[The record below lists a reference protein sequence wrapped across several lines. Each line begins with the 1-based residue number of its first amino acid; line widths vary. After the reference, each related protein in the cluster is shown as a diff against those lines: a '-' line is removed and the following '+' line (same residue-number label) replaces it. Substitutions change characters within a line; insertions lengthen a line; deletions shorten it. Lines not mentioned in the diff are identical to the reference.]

1 MADEQKILRYEELN
15 DEERRKVDEILES
28 MLECNSC
35 NDIGSMPKRVWS
47 RGLEKVDEYM
57 QVLPGADYVLTQTL
71 NYIFSNG
78 LTTGSIRED
87 EKLNKFLYQ
96 KNDRQTTNKDELRN
110 AIGMAITH
118 GASGL
123 RWLNGNV
130 YQYKWGTYKILT
142 LKRNGIKIVLGY
154 VIREDGDKV
163 PPIKFDFKKYNE
175 YEDFIRDLE
184 AQKLILLNTDEFMV
198 IRNDTSKLYGHSPLL
213 ADEAR
218 LDLLTAVYERL
229 NYDIRYDGPGRIII
243 RPKDGLMGG
252 DDNNDVS
259 TANVIEGALAGQKKN
274 AEAIKAEAARVAR
287 DIKKSSSDSVIVLS
301 NMFSEK
307 IDHLERVTKATEFFT
322 WIKNDTLVLAQD
334 FGMAPS
340 LLELGGVSGNVSMT
354 SIIDTAMINTIVP
367 LRERYSEQFSSFL
380 SSHIG
385 FEKVYFNKYDMEQQE
400 DENTMRTKIV
410 NIMSLLN
417 AMRVQGD
424 DGDTI
429 QPKAQ
434 SLFNDFAD
442 MLSDNIHNELNQLE
456 KLSIGKKHPSDA
468 EIIQGAIEGETSYGK
483 TGTERTV

>member
-1 MADEQKILRYEELN
+1 MTDEKKILKYEELN
-15 DEERRKVDEILES
+15 DEERRAIDEILES

-35 NDIGSMPKRVWS
+35 NDIGSLPRRKWS
-47 RGLEKVDEYM
+47 DGLEKVDEYM

-87 EKLNKFLYQ
+87 EKLEAFLYK
-96 KNDRQTTNKDELRN
+96 KNSRQTLNKDELRN
-110 AIGMAITH
+110 TIGMAITH

-130 YQYKWGTYKILT
+130 YQYKWGTYRILT
-142 LKRNGIKIVLGY
+142 IKRNGVESVLGY
-154 VIREDGDKV
+154 LIKKDGGRV
-163 PPIKFDFKKYNE
+163 PPVRFDFTKYEE
-175 YEDFIRDLE
+175 YEDFIRDLDE
-184 AQKLILLNTDEFMV
+184 QELILLDTKEFMV
-198 IRNDTSKLYGHSPLL
+198 IRNDTSLPYGHSPLL

-243 RPKDGLMGG
+243 RPKDGLLGG
-252 DDNNDVS
+252 DENNDVS
-259 TANVIEGALAGQKKN
+259 TANVIQGALAGQQKN
-274 AEAIKAEAARVAR
+274 KEQILAEAKRVANQ
-287 DIKKSSSDSVIVLS
+287 IKKSSSDSVIVLS
-301 NMFSEK
+301 NMFDK
-307 IDHLERVTKATEFFT
+307 DIDHLERVTKATEFFT

-354 SIIDTAMINTIVP
+354 SIIDTAMVNTIVP
-367 LRERYSEQFSSFL
+367 LREKYSEQFSSFI
-380 SSHIG
+380 SDRIG
-385 FEKVYFNKYDMEQQE
+385 CEKIYFNKYDMKQNE

-417 AMRVQGD
+417 AMRLKD
-424 DGDTI
+424 DENTI

-434 SLFNDFAD
+434 ELFDSFAD
-442 MLSDNIHNELNQLE
+442 MLSNNIHNELNQLE
-456 KLSIGKKHPSDA
+456 EL
-468 EIIQGAIEGETSYGK
+468 
-483 TGTERTV
+483 

>member
-1 MADEQKILRYEELN
+1 MADEKKILKYEELN
-15 DEERRKVDEILES
+15 DEERRAIDEILEN

-35 NDIGSMPKRVWS
+35 NDIGSLPKKKWGD
-47 RGLEKVDEYM
+47 GLAKVDEYM

-71 NYIFSNG
+71 NYMFSNG
-78 LTTGSIRED
+78 LTTGSIKDD
-87 EKLNKFLYQ
+87 EKLDAFLYR
-96 KNDRQTTNKDELRN
+96 KNAKQTLNKDELRN

-130 YQYKWGTYKILT
+130 YQYKWGTYRILT
-142 LKRNGIKIVLGY
+142 IKKNGIESVLGY
-154 VIREDGDKV
+154 LIKKDGGRV
-163 PPIKFDFKKYNE
+163 PPVKFDFKKYEE
-175 YEDFIRDLE
+175 YEDFIRDLDE
-184 AQKLILLNTDEFMV
+184 QELILLDTSEFMV
-198 IRNDTSKLYGHSPLL
+198 IRNDTSLPYGHSPLL

-243 RPKDGLMGG
+243 RPKDGLAGG
-252 DDNNDVS
+252 DDSNDVS
-259 TANVIEGALAGQKKN
+259 TANVLQGALEGQAKSK
-274 AEAIKAEAARVAR
+274 EAILKEAKRVANQ
-287 DIKKSSSDSVIVLS
+287 IKKSSSDSVIVLS
-301 NMFSEK
+301 NAFDK
-307 IDHLERVTKATEFFT
+307 DIDHLERVTKATEFFT

-367 LRERYSEQFSSFL
+367 LREKYSEQL
-380 SSHIG
+380 SAFISGKIG
-385 FEKVYFNKYDMEQQE
+385 CEKIYFNKYDMKQNE

-417 AMRVQGD
+417 AMRIKGANGD
-424 DGDTI
+424 EDVI

-434 SLFNDFAD
+434 QLFDDFAD

-456 KLSIGKKHPSDA
+456 EL
-468 EIIQGAIEGETSYGK
+468 
-483 TGTERTV
+483 